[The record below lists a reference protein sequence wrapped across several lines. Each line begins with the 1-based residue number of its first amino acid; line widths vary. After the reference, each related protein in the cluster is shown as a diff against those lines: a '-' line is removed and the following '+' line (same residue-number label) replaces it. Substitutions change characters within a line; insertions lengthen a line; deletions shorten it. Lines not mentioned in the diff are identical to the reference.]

1 MPGFELVGKE
11 ELNEIEQI
19 FARANGVQFRL
30 GFDQLRNGIFKVAE
44 FERAFASRMQVKN
57 ALAVTSGTAALKV
70 ALKALGIGPGDE
82 VITQAFTFVAT
93 AEAIVECGATPIIAQ
108 IDESLTMDPKSFE
121 SCITSKT
128 KAVIP
133 VHMLGVPCDMQAIM
147 GIAKRHNIKVVEDT
161 AWGCGGK
168 LANQPLGT
176 IGHLGCYSFDYAKA
190 MTTGEGGMVVT
201 NDLDLDFRARAY
213 HDHGHENNPEVKRWE
228 DTRHGSGFNYR
239 MTEMQGAF
247 GLAQLRKLDLV
258 ITRQREIKHK
268 IDQLLADNFSNKL
281 KLRPVRPDA
290 YETGDAAIFS
300 VDNAEHAI
308 ACRTALLD
316 EGVGTKI
323 LPEAITWHFAGTW
336 NHIPQLTL
344 KYPSLRNYCLP
355 SEGLLT
361 RCVAL
366 PITLNPAADFG
377 DKIVRALKRVFNK

>member
-44 FERAFASRMQVKN
+44 FEQAFASRMQVEN

-93 AEAIVECGATPIIAQ
+93 VEAIVECGAAPIIAQ
-108 IDESLTMDPKSFE
+108 IDESLTIDPKSFE

-133 VHMLGVPCDMQAIM
+133 VHMLGVPCDMHAIM
-147 GIAKRHNIKVVEDT
+147 AIAERHNIKVVEDT

-168 LANQPLGT
+168 IANQPLGT

-190 MTTGEGGMVVT
+190 MTTGEGGMIVT
-201 NDLDLDFRARAY
+201 NDHDLDFRARAY
-213 HDHGHENNPEVKRWE
+213 HDHGHENNLNVKRWE

-258 ITRQREIKHK
+258 IRRQREIKTK
-268 IDQLLADNFSNKL
+268 IDQLLADNFSNKIR
-281 KLRPVRPDA
+281 LRPVRADA
-290 YETGDAAIFS
+290 YETGDAAIFR
-300 VDNAEHAI
+300 VDSAEQAI

-336 NHIPQLTL
+336 EHIPQLTSNYPNL
-344 KYPSLRNYCLP
+344 KNYCLP
-355 SEGLLT
+355 SENLLK

-366 PITLNPAADFG
+366 PISLNPAADFG
-377 DKIVRALKRVFNK
+377 DKIVRALTRVIQ